1 MKSIIRMQAALSASI
16 LFTLA
21 GCATVPDAP
30 IVANGP
36 ASVAGT
42 PVPLRQPVN
51 VGPVVATPM
60 VIRED
65 SRCPVD
71 AQCIHAGT
79 VVVETRIDGA
89 GWRETTDLSLG
100 ESYSTH
106 GISFVLSDVLPER
119 EAGKDLAASDY
130 RFVYEVAP

>member
-1 MKSIIRMQAALSASI
+1 MQAALSASI

-42 PVPLRQPVN
+42 PVPLGQPVN

-60 VIRED
+60 AIQED

-71 AQCIHAGT
+71 ASCIHAGT
-79 VVVETRIDGA
+79 VIVETRIDGA
-89 GWRETTDLSLG
+89 GWRETTDLTLG

-106 GISFVLSDVLPER
+106 HISLVLSGVLPHR
-119 EAGKDLAASDY
+119 EAGTDMAPSDY
-130 RFVYEVAP
+130 RFVFEIAP